1 MHIFTNYSVQFFW
14 LGSEGTLEISKVNGN
29 IGNFG
34 NFGCCREEVR
44 KLVNEVY

>member
-14 LGSEGTLEISKVNGN
+14 HGSEGTLEISKVNGN

-34 NFGCCREEVR
+34 CCREEVG